1 MAWISIEN
9 LGLYHKYLKDWIAD
23 NIHANKVIQD
33 KNNKFVSNDQMDSWN
48 AKLRMVA
55 QFEMEL
61 PRNRKTIPINK
72 EYQITDETVIWLFI
86 DGIKQIKGKHFKIDK
101 NKNSLILTE
110 PHKMVTNVEVIIFE

>member
-33 KNNKFVSNDQMDSWN
+33 KSNNFVSTDQMDSWN

-55 QFEMEL
+55 QLEMEL

-72 EYQITDETVIWLFI
+72 EHQITDKTVIWLFI
-86 DGIKQIKGKHFKIDK
+86 DGIKQIKGKHFKI
-101 NKNSLILTE
+101 NTEINSLVLIE
-110 PHKMVTNVEVIIFE
+110 PYQNPTDIEVIIFE